1 MWHAYNLICEG
12 DSVRASTVRKVQSE
26 SSTGSSTS
34 NRVRTTLTISV
45 ENIDFDTQACML
57 RLKGRNIEEN
67 QYVKM
72 GAYHTLDLELNRKFS
87 LRKQEWDSVSL
98 ERVDMACDP
107 TKSAD
112 VAAVIMQEGIAHI
125 CLITSS
131 MTLVRAKIDVTIPRK
146 RKGSV
151 QQHEKVM
158 HFVF

>member
-1 MWHAYNLICEG
+1 M
-12 DSVRASTVRKVQSE
+12 RASTVRKVQSE

>member
-1 MWHAYNLICEG
+1 
-12 DSVRASTVRKVQSE
+12 
-26 SSTGSSTS
+26 
-34 NRVRTTLTISV
+34 
-45 ENIDFDTQACML
+45 
-57 RLKGRNIEEN
+57 
-67 QYVKM
+67 M

-98 ERVDMACDP
+98 ERVEIACDP

-112 VAAVIMQEGIAHI
+112 VAAVVMQEGIAHV

-151 QQHEKVM
+151 QQHEKVLM
-158 HFVF
+158 NLDSANRCLTLFLLGFNKIL